1 MNYSM
6 VAFLTYS
13 EMAIL
18 VVLFGLF
25 IAVFSVTFF

>member
-13 EMAIL
+13 EMVIL

-25 IAVFSVTFF
+25 IAVFSVTFD

>member
-1 MNYSM
+1 

-13 EMAIL
+13 EMVIL

>member
-1 MNYSM
+1 MGSLM

-13 EMAIL
+13 EMVIL

>member
-13 EMAIL
+13 EMVIL

>member
-1 MNYSM
+1 M

-13 EMAIL
+13 EMVIL